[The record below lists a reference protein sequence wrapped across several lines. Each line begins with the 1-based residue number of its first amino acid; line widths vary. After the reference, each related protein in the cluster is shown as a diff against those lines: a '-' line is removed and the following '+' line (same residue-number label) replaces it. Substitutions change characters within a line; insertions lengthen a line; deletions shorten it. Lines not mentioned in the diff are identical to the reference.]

1 MLTGLRA
8 IQEPENLGKMRKDI
22 PVLFISG
29 TDDPVG
35 GYGEGV
41 TKAWKEFNKAGME
54 QVDIRLYPL
63 CRHELLNEINKEEV
77 FDDILQWIQ
86 KQQESE

>member
-1 MLTGLRA
+1 M
-8 IQEPENLGKMRKDI
+8 NKDMPI
-22 PVLFISG
+22 LFLSG
-29 TDDPVG
+29 SDDPVG

-41 TKAWKEFNKAGME
+41 TKAWQEFTKTGME
-54 QVDIRLYPL
+54 HCDIRLYPL

-77 FDDILQWIQ
+77 YEYILQWIQ